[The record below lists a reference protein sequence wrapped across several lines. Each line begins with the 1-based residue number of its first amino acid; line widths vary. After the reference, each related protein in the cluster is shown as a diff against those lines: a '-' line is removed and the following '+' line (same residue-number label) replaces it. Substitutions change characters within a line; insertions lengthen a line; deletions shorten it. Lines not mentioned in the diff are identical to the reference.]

1 MKLEDVKDDIDNYFN
16 NTSPSELRME
26 VVSMDSYYLGLIQNE
41 IYINMSIDMDY
52 KSMKNMTIYEFI
64 NFLIRNGYGIK
75 ELKIDK
81 LENI

>member
-1 MKLEDVKDDIDNYFN
+1 MKLEDVKEDIDNYFD

-26 VVSMDSYYLGLIQNE
+26 IVSMDSYYLGLIQNE
-41 IYINMSIDMDY
+41 IYTNMGIDMECRSIKD
-52 KSMKNMTIYEFI
+52 MQVVEFI
-64 NFLIRNGYGIK
+64 NFLIGNGYGIK

>member
-1 MKLEDVKDDIDNYFN
+1 MKLEDVKEDIDNYFN

-41 IYINMSIDMDY
+41 IYVNMGVDMEFRSIKDMQVV
-52 KSMKNMTIYEFI
+52 EFI